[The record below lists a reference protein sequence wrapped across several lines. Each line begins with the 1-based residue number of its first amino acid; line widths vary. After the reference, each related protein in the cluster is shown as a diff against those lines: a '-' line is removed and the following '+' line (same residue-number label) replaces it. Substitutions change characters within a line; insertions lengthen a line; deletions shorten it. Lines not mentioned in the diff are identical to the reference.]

1 MEQST
6 SDSRAIAHQA
16 GVLGTA
22 IRWSVVAFGSLLTL
36 FQLYTGYFGTYVSLV
51 QGAIHVGIAL
61 ALIFMLY
68 PATSRKQRTY
78 WLDFFLALLAIGVNI
93 YLIVNYNRLVTTAII
108 IGYSE
113 LDLAVAI
120 IGIALVLEA
129 TRRCVGLPLVAIAI
143 IAIFYMIYGN
153 LFPIFTHPGISW
165 KRVAAD
171 TYFTSSAI
179 FGTPI
184 QVSSTYI
191 YLFLL
196 FGVILVRTPI
206 GQYFSDLAFLA
217 TGRMTG
223 GAAKAAVFAS
233 ALQGMVSGSSISN
246 TVASGSFT
254 IPMMRRSG
262 FKPEFAAATEASA
275 STGGQI
281 MPPVMGAAAFI
292 MAAYT
297 GVAYRDIMIMA
308 AIPAALYF
316 AGIFATVHFHAA
328 KNRISG
334 LSRDELPASS
344 EIFLSIYLLL
354 PLFAIVATLLLGRT
368 PTFAAFVGIVTA
380 LGVSLIRKKT
390 RPSIGEILR
399 LGELGA
405 RTALPVIAACATAG
419 IIASTV
425 TKTGLGVSV
434 SKELLALSG
443 GDLLPML
450 FLTMLASF
458 VLGMGLPT
466 TANYIVTA
474 SVAAP
479 IISNNFDIP
488 LVAAHLFVFYFGI
501 LADITPPVCLA
512 AYAAAGLANAN
523 PMKTGMTAFLL
534 AISGFVVP
542 YVIVF
547 QPAILLSAGMLEF
560 IKVAVST
567 LAGLIFLSAGIAGY
581 FTSTLTAVE
590 RFLLIV
596 GGVLLVAPSAVLSLI
611 GLGLIF
617 LTVLTRKWMQT

>member
-1 MEQST
+1 
-6 SDSRAIAHQA
+6 
-16 GVLGTA
+16 
-22 IRWSVVAFGSLLTL
+22 
-36 FQLYTGYFGTYVSLV
+36 
-51 QGAIHVGIAL
+51 
-61 ALIFMLY
+61 
-68 PATSRKQRTY
+68 
-78 WLDFFLALLAIGVNI
+78 
-93 YLIVNYNRLVTTAII
+93 
-108 IGYSE
+108 
-113 LDLAVAI
+113 
-120 IGIALVLEA
+120 
-129 TRRCVGLPLVAIAI
+129 
-143 IAIFYMIYGN
+143 
-153 LFPIFTHPGISW
+153 
-165 KRVAAD
+165 
-171 TYFTSSAI
+171 
-179 FGTPI
+179 
-184 QVSSTYI
+184 
-191 YLFLL
+191 
-196 FGVILVRTPI
+196 
-206 GQYFSDLAFLA
+206 
-217 TGRMTG
+217 
-223 GAAKAAVFAS
+223 
-233 ALQGMVSGSSISN
+233 
-246 TVASGSFT
+246 
-254 IPMMRRSG
+254 MMRRSG